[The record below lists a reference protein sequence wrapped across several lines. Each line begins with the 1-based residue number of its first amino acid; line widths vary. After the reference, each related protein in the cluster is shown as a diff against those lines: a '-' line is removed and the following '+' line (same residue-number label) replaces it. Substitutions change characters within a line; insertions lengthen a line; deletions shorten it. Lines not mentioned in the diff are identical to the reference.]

1 MLLHAD
7 NVPVSDE
14 AAYEDAVRL
23 SLERTMRQAQALQQR
38 YLALPMAMADIV
50 NRLFPTE
57 VPEWSEG
64 FCYAPGTHIPHDG
77 RVVVLCLLN
86 KGHAGE
92 CGGAEH
98 LRRVRRDAQALA
110 MSPLPRAWLTDP
122 KTSPADAAM
131 FPGRITMG
139 VGA

>member
-1 MLLHAD
+1 MTVLLHAD

-64 FCYAPGTHIPHDG
+64 FCYAPGSHIPHDG
-77 RVVVLCLLN
+77 KVVVICLLN
-86 KGHAGE
+86 KGHAGS

-98 LRRVRRDAQALA
+98 LHRVNR
-110 MSPLPRAWLTDP
+110 TDTAIFSSGMERFLSWGDKK
-122 KTSPADAAM
+122 KTVSQE
-131 FPGRITMG
+131 MG
-139 VGA
+139 WW